1 MTEASASVDTG
12 ERSRQRAARARRRP
26 FDAYPYLLLLP
37 ALLVLA
43 VVFFYPLLYSL
54 WLSLHSYNLNRPRQ
68 GMRFIGIDNYVD
80 LLTDEDFYATLWRT
94 LYWTAG
100 SVAGELLLGFVAAL
114 LLNQTFVGRSIA
126 RAVILIPWA
135 VPTVLVAIVFTTL
148 FNAQGIVNELLFAAG
163 LISDYLPWLSST
175 TWAMPTLIMAH
186 VWKSF
191 PLVTILI
198 LAGLQSIPAE
208 LYEAAEIDGAG
219 DVRQFRYIT
228 LPSLRGVLV
237 ITVLLSTI
245 FALKGIDF
253 PYIMTYGGPADSTR
267 VAAFAAYHTAF
278 AEYSFGRA
286 SAIAT
291 LLTLI
296 TAAISYFYLRSRG
309 SE

>member
-1 MTEASASVDTG
+1 MSKAIGGLGADENLK
-12 ERSRQRAARARRRP
+12 RPAARVRRRP
-26 FDAYPYLLLLP
+26 VDLYPYLLVLP
-37 ALLVLA
+37 ALTVLA

-54 WLSLHSYNLNRPRQ
+54 WLSFHSLNLNRPRQ
-68 GMRFIGIDNYVD
+68 GTRFVGFENYLD

-94 LYWTAG
+94 AYWTSG

-114 LLNQTFVGRSIA
+114 LLNQTFIGRGIA

-148 FNAQGIVNELLFAAG
+148 FNAQGIVNELLFSAG
-163 LISDYLPWLSST
+163 LIADYIPWLSST

-191 PLVTILI
+191 PLVAILI
-198 LAGLQSIPAE
+198 LAGLQSIPGE

-219 DVRQFRYIT
+219 DWRQFWHIT
-228 LPSLRGVLV
+228 LPSIRSVLV

-245 FALKGIDF
+245 FSLKGIDF
-253 PYIMTYGGPADSTR
+253 PYIMTYGGPADSTK
-267 VAAFAAYHTAF
+267 VAAFQAYHTAF

-291 LLTLI
+291 ILTLI
-296 TAAISYFYLRSRG
+296 TAVISYFYLRSRG